1 MCNNIISIDTQ
12 IYVLQM
18 NISSSVYL
26 RYDNYLLFAISI
38 SFSSLSI
45 WIWNDLQS
53 FGIYNFISYLI
64 WYNLFSLLSLPLSVS
79 LSLFLSFSLSLSF
92 SFPFAHSYWIHQFSL
107 SVYTP
112 LFQSHWIYVSLL
124 ITTYELL
131 ARDMFLFFAVWHGKR
146 IKSSVILKHLS
157 RRKSELFWSKF
168 VSCPSSSLVFWHNQ
182 YVVKMCLMIETVS
195 HVRNVWTMD
204 LFFLKLYNTSVI
216 ILNKKYCFCC

>member
-53 FGIYNFISYLI
+53 FGIYNVISYLI
-64 WYNLFSLLSLPLSVS
+64 WYNLFFPSLSLPLS
-79 LSLFLSFSLSLSF
+79 LSL

-112 LFQSHWIYVSLL
+112 LFQSHWIYVSIL

-131 ARDMFLFFAVWHGKR
+131 ARNMFLFFAVWNGKR
-146 IKSSVILKHLS
+146 IKSYVILEHLS

-182 YVVKMCLMIETVS
+182 YVVNICLMIETVS

-204 LFFLKLYNTSVI
+204 LFF
-216 ILNKKYCFCC
+216 